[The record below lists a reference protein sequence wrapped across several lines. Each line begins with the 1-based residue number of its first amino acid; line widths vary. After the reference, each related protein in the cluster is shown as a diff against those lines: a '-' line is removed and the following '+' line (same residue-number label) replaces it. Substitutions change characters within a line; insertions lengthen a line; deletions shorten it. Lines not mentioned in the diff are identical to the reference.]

1 MRSMVE
7 GSLARERVLGGV
19 ERARRLRREMSPP
32 EVALWQ
38 HLRTRPAGFKFRR
51 QHPAHPYTLDFF
63 CREAAV
69 AIEVDGDSH
78 GMGDNPERDERRDAW
93 LAARGILTLRFLA
106 ADVLHDLEA
115 VALQIEEV
123 CASRVP
129 PRGRGGDRS

>member
-1 MRSMVE
+1 
-7 GSLARERVLGGV
+7 
-19 ERARRLRREMSPP
+19 MSPP

-38 HLRTRPAGFKFRR
+38 HLRTRPGGFKFRR
-51 QHPAHPYTLDFF
+51 QHPLDPYTLDFF
-63 CREAAV
+63 CREAAL